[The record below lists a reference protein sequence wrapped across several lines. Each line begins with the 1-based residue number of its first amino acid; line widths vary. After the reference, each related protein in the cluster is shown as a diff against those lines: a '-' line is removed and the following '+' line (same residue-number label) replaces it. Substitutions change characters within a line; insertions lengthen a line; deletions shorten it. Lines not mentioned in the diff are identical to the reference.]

1 MKVRAEPTESEWI
14 WISAFAKQL
23 KGLPEEQQKL
33 KINALPLDLADLMP
47 LVEKYRHL
55 SLDLDRDRT
64 NETIGDYRL
73 VARIG
78 AGGMGEV
85 YKAEEIS
92 QLHAGRIVAVKLIR
106 WPPTPSPKETTER
119 VSRFKAEVQK
129 LSKQNSAFVIN
140 LFKADIHIHDSGE
153 IVPYLAMQY
162 IGQSRSLKK
171 YVVEVEL
178 KPAEILRLITK
189 VCRGI
194 QHIHDLDII
203 HGDLKPENILVDTNG
218 DPRVTDFGLAKLVG
232 DAVPRGQDGMGEG
245 TRAYMSPEQV
255 TDTYGEITK
264 KSDVY
269 ALGVIL
275 YELLAS
281 KLPHEMPIDGSPDE
295 CLNELRRKILEE
307 KPAKFDLITRLYGG
321 NVEEILNKALE
332 KHPEKRFNSVEA
344 LKKAIERV
352 LKKKRCSKYPAAKSK
367 VTYEEDVRV
376 LVEQIA
382 QWNGSTASNALDDYK
397 NKLDVIIKNSEGTE
411 VCNWATTIYASFLT
425 KACMTSTDGAKMF
438 WREKEVGFIFGR
450 LKRLTSSD
458 SRLWRSASNYLL
470 GRITGE
476 FAAGQDH
483 RSNPTPRQI
492 HDSLQLRSSYIKQ
505 SLAFYDQVDIVCY
518 SHFPLLLPG
527 VKSECDESVWSK
539 DYIGHGDPLIN
550 QVPIPYR
557 YRAARRTDYA
567 WVLLSMGSVLNT
579 QDIDCQLQQA
589 KADVRQGM
597 TVAQGSEFMR
607 SNLLGAEATLE
618 IMRPRALSKRR
629 NNPKRTLDQLISDLV
644 SKYPLNEIPW
654 NKRKEWT
661 AAWCAAIASME
672 KNEKNA
678 KEHLDLMRESILD
691 YGNEY
696 GHYSFAKVDAA
707 YQLLME
713 KPFGLDCLNSIMQEV
728 GQKTRN
734 RGPSPRDRVAE
745 CLPCFRR

>member
-1 MKVRAEPTESEWI
+1 MKLQAEPTESEWI
-14 WISAFAKQL
+14 WISAFAMQL
-23 KGLPEEQQKL
+23 KGLPEGQQKSRMDGLAPEL
-33 KINALPLDLADLMP
+33 KHLKPLI
-47 LVEKYRHL
+47 EKYRKL
-55 SLDLDRDRT
+55 SLDLDRNRT
-64 NETIGDYRL
+64 EEKIGDYSL

-78 AGGMGEV
+78 EGGMGEV
-85 YKAEEIS
+85 YQAIETTAVYE
-92 QLHAGRIVAVKLIR
+92 RNVAIKLIR
-106 WPPTPSPKETTER
+106 WPPTPSPSETTER
-119 VSRFKAEVQK
+119 VSRFKAEVEK
-129 LSKQNSAFVIN
+129 LSKQPPCNNVVN
-140 LFKADIHIHDSGE
+140 LYKADIYKYHSGE

-162 IGQSRSLKK
+162 IHGSRSLKT
-171 YVVEVEL
+171 YVQEAEL
-178 KPAEILRLITK
+178 EPAEILRLMTK

-194 QHIHDLDII
+194 QHIHSSDII
-203 HGDLKPENILVDTNG
+203 HCDLKPENILVDSDAN
-218 DPRVTDFGLAKLVG
+218 PRVTDFGIAKWVG

-255 TDTYGEITK
+255 TDTYGEISK

-275 YELLAS
+275 YELLTN

-295 CLNELRRKILEE
+295 RLKEFRRRILEE
-307 KPAKFDLITRLYGG
+307 EPAKLDSIKRLYNGQ
-321 NVEEILNKALE
+321 VEVILNKALE
-332 KHPEKRFNSVEA
+332 KLPEKRFNSVEA

-352 LKKKRCSKYPAAKSK
+352 LRKKRCSKYLAAKYK
-367 VTYEEDVRV
+367 ITYEEDVRV

-397 NKLDVIIKNSEGTE
+397 KKLDVIIKNSEGTE
-411 VCNWATTIYASFLT
+411 VCNWATTIYASFLI

-438 WREKEVGFIFGR
+438 WRETEVGLIFGR
-450 LKRLTSSD
+450 LKNLTASD

-492 HDSLQLRSSYIKQ
+492 HDNLQRRSSYIKQ
-505 SLAFYDQVDIVCY
+505 SLAFYDKVDTVCY

-527 VKSECDESVWSK
+527 IKSECDESVWSK

-579 QDIDCQLQQA
+579 QDIDFQLQQA
-589 KADVRQGM
+589 KADVRKGM
-597 TVAQGSEFMR
+597 AVAQGSEFMR
-607 SNLLGAEATLE
+607 LNLLGADAILE

-629 NNPKRTLDQLISDLV
+629 NNPKRTLDQLISDLA
-644 SKYPLNEIPW
+644 SKHPFYEIPW

-678 KEHLDLMRESILD
+678 KKHLDIMRECILD

-707 YQLLME
+707 YQLLMK

-728 GQKTRN
+728 EQNTRN
-734 RGPSPRDRVAE
+734 R
-745 CLPCFRR
+745 